1 MDKQYLREKLE
12 AMRQNFVE
20 STHHERAVGVLDEA
34 HMSKKMLKIKKK
46 LVALEMERCQKKI
59 EHKDCSKIDQKI
71 QEQKEIFEDCCNQR
85 SGGKGAD
92 HSLCHPP
99 CRGNHQ
105 VL

>member
-12 AMRQNFVE
+12 SMRHNFVE
-20 STHHERAVGVLDEA
+20 STQHERQVGVLGEE

-71 QEQKEIFEDCCNQR
+71 KEQKEIFESCC
-85 SGGKGAD
+85 KKD
-92 HSLCHPP
+92 
-99 CRGNHQ
+99 
-105 VL
+105 